1 MDAKMVESL
10 KLNAKELV
18 ESGEMKTTEDV
29 VKHFTSAEIA
39 AMFDYLVEVL
49 KIELK

>member
-1 MDAKMVESL
+1 MDIKMVESL
-10 KLNAKELV
+10 RLNAKELV

-29 VKHFTSAEIA
+29 VNHFTTAEIA
-39 AMFDYLVEVL
+39 AIFDYLVDVL